1 MLSAYHDT
9 DLDLFWN
16 LRPLFLSSM
25 DIQMCCIFSKGLSFI
40 QGVYHMLFL
49 FQKEQYGTFNH
60 SFRWGYLGLESLLF
74 TLNFHFCSMLSFW
87 TELSQERASCLQAS
101 PLHGRDT
108 AFSLC
113 LMNLPS
119 NAELA
124 NSTHT
129 CRSLSPG
136 DGWDSFIALQN
147 KRKNTRLF
155 I

>member
-1 MLSAYHDT
+1 MLSAYPDT

-49 FQKEQYGTFNH
+49 FQKEQLWDLQPFLQVRISGPWIPFIH
-60 SFRWGYLGLESLLF
+60 FELSL
-74 TLNFHFCSMLSFW
+74 LSFW

-124 NSTHT
+124 NSMHT

-136 DGWDSFIALQN
+136 DGWDSFIALQK